1 LVGTSGLSLGWKW
14 YRERHLRELK
24 RILESTALAIEENMD
39 YRESIV
45 YSYKEMCKVLQRHGY
60 LRRHFE
66 TVREFQK
73 ALQEALSLDH
83 NSVDRLTGLYED
95 ADYATTNMDDDHK
108 LNAVS
113 ALRTVIESLDLQSE
127 QNTR

>member
-1 LVGTSGLSLGWKW
+1 MAVGWKW
-14 YRERHLRELK
+14 YRERHLREIQ

-39 YRESIV
+39 FRESIV
-45 YSYKEMCKVLQRHGY
+45 NSYKEMCKVLQRYGY

-66 TVREFQK
+66 TVREFQL

-83 NSVDRLTGLYED
+83 SSVASLTDLYEN
-95 ADYATTNMDDDHK
+95 ADYAVADLDDDHK
-108 LNAVS
+108 LSAVS
-113 ALRTVIESLDLQSE
+113 ALRTVIGSLDLQEE

>member
-1 LVGTSGLSLGWKW
+1 
-14 YRERHLRELK
+14 
-24 RILESTALAIEENMD
+24 MD

-45 YSYKEMCKVLQRHGY
+45 HSYKEMCKVLQRYGY

-83 NSVDRLTGLYED
+83 DSVARLTDLYEN
-95 ADYATTNMDDDHK
+95 ADYATTDLDDDHK

-113 ALRTVIESLDLQSE
+113 SLRTVIGSLDLQSE